1 MEPRAAGTWNLLLGT
16 TGCMKGNSHG
26 PKGEQPAEQD
36 GAGRANADQ
45 EGKLQSY
52 SPRRCAEF
60 YFSFYLFL
68 LLKSCFSP

>member
-16 TGCMKGNSHG
+16 TGCVKGNSHR

-36 GAGRANADQ
+36 GAGWANADQ

-52 SPRRCAEF
+52 SPSRCAEF

>member
-16 TGCMKGNSHG
+16 TGCVKGNSHG

-52 SPRRCAEF
+52 SP
-60 YFSFYLFL
+60 S
-68 LLKSCFSP
+68 